1 MFLFAIK
8 TIYYIFAESNQKTI
22 YNMNL
27 ENLFKIKNVADYMR
41 CSPTWVMKLIK
52 AGKLEHV
59 KIDGAYFVVLTGEE
73 LEKYKEF
80 RKELNE
86 LLGK

>member
-1 MFLFAIK
+1 
-8 TIYYIFAESNQKTI
+8 
-22 YNMNL
+22 MNL

-59 KIDGAYFVVLTGEE
+59 TIDGSYFVVLRGEE

-80 RKELNE
+80 RKEFEE
-86 LLGK
+86 LLIK